1 MLTIETEGK
10 KFQMEVGKA
19 SVKELAQHMQLS
31 NRVGEWKPPVNYK
44 DWNDVIRGMPINAL
58 QLKTK
63 FQRDENLAKLRAEM
77 RERDVLKSGF
87 KM

>member
-1 MLTIETEGK
+1 
-10 KFQMEVGKA
+10 
-19 SVKELAQHMQLS
+19 
-31 NRVGEWKPPVNYK
+31 VNYK
-44 DWNDVIRGMPINAL
+44 DWNDVVRGMPVNAL

>member
-1 MLTIETEGK
+1 MLTIETEGQ

-19 SVKELAQHMQLS
+19 SVKELAQHIPLS
-31 NRVGEWKPPVNYK
+31 SRVGEWKPPVNFK
-44 DWNDVIRGMPINAL
+44 DWNDVVREMPVNAL
-58 QLKTK
+58 QVKTK